1 MEQIQSVD
9 SKTATSKG
17 TWFKWLLASLV
28 VLLNGYAI
36 IMMYAGGEVAFAL
49 LDLVLVASGVYIF
62 LNKRTYAHRYIFPG
76 VAGMVAFII
85 FPLAY
90 TISIAFT
97 NYSGANLL
105 SLENAMNYHL
115 KKTYRLE
122 GGEYDFTLVDNGDKR
137 FQLLLAQGD
146 QSFISNPIQ
155 LWTNDDL
162 KQSKAPKVGSEIK
175 LVPLSGTA
183 SGVEAPVK
191 EIVSHKM
198 HLGLMSLVLPDG
210 SQLTMTGLRKFAAEK
225 QLFSHLKDFNL
236 KSGVHLSDDYML
248 RNNETGEIMMP
259 NRETGYYQYVDAEG
273 HFTGGAEAPGF
284 IVNVGWKNFMRV
296 MTDPGIQGPFLQIFV
311 WTVIFAACS
320 VGFTLVAGM
329 VLACL
334 AQWEELQGRGFYRMM
349 LILPYAV
356 PAFISILV
364 FKGLFNQNF
373 GEINMFLGLLGFDKP
388 EWYTSPALARTM
400 ILIVNTWLGYPY
412 MMILCM
418 GMLKSIPEDLYEASA
433 MDGAGPLQNFFKITV
448 PLLMK
453 PLTPL
458 LIASFAFNFN
468 NFVLIQLLTNG
479 SPDILG
485 ATTPAGTTDL
495 LVSYTYRIAFQGAG
509 GQDYGLAGAIATVI
523 FLIVG
528 ALALLNL
535 KLSKVEKI

>member
-17 TWFKWLLASLV
+17 TWLKWLLASLV

-137 FQLLLAQGD
+137 FQLVLAQGD
-146 QSFISNPIQ
+146 LSFISNPIQ
-155 LWTNDDL
+155 LWTNEDL
-162 KQSKAPKVGSEIK
+162 KQSKAPKVRSEVK
-175 LVPLSGTA
+175 LVPLTETPSGT
-183 SGVEAPVK
+183 EAPVK
-191 EIVSHKM
+191 EIVGHKM

-225 QLFSHLKDFNL
+225 QLFSHLKGFNL
-236 KSGVHLSDDYML
+236 KSGVPLSDDYML

-259 NRETGYYQYVDAEG
+259 NRDTGYYQYVDAEG
-273 HFTGGAEAPGF
+273 HFVGGAQAPGF